1 MEGVLLPPA
10 LKKLTLVSEKRSR
23 WQFYRNCTSPRS
35 ILSSRDFATSHMEQS
50 HNHIKRFEGLVLPDG
65 LEELFLVRS
74 INDSLPCVIERVAA
88 RHQPCSFSQN
98 YNFIATLDDVAV
110 TVPSSCKTN
119 WQPMVRDQLRA
130 CCGLVLMASRRNC
143 RMCVLWFLSASP
155 PCETETVRWLQT
167 AVV

>member
-1 MEGVLLPPA
+1 VENVPDGSFIEIA
-10 LKKLTLVSEKRSR
+10 HRLVR
-23 WQFYRNCTSPRS
+23 FRS

-74 INDSLPCVIERVAA
+74 IKDSLPCVIRVPA

-98 YNFIATLDDVAV
+98 YNFIATFDDVAV

-119 WQPMVRDQLRA
+119 WQPMVRTIDEL
-130 CCGLVLMASRRNC
+130 GLAL
-143 RMCVLWFLSASP
+143 L
-155 PCETETVRWLQT
+155 
-167 AVV
+167 